1 MCSTCNPA
9 HNLGRNITC
18 CFYIFLVICDLGPH
32 FRLNFQIKP
41 LLRWTVQGIFDLN
54 SFVGKSKSTLLAVNN
69 LQRDSTPRY
78 THISSVNKANP
89 EKIWTTIWI
98 FWISM
103 VHIKA
108 YFPTIRP
115 SNKNDSIIDLSLRR
129 RRVIRENNHERN
141 KSFQLPAFPTANQ
154 ILWHCSNSQ
163 SALRPKS
170 GRNEHKREKVSIRPN
185 LSGGR

>member
-1 MCSTCNPA
+1 M
-9 HNLGRNITC
+9 H
-18 CFYIFLVICDLGPH
+18 
-32 FRLNFQIKP
+32 
-41 LLRWTVQGIFDLN
+41 

-98 FWISM
+98 VWISM

-108 YFPTIRP
+108 YFPTIRS
-115 SNKNDSIIDLSLRR
+115 SNNEKDSKINLSLRR
-129 RRVIRENNHERN
+129 RRIIQENNHERN
-141 KSFQLPAFPTANQ
+141 KRFQLPAFVTANQ
-154 ILWHCSNSQ
+154 ILWHCSNRQ

-170 GRNEHKREKVSIRPN
+170 GQIEHKRERVCN
-185 LSGGR
+185 LRSGPILAVLIYCL